1 MAMPYAATVISGT
14 IGVDDTVT
22 GKDVRDVTPGLWM
35 LLPQNR
41 MAPMLAVLGRLPK
54 GPVAFNPK
62 IEFTTK
68 DIFPRWDTIGG
79 SSITNNGTSAI
90 TLTPSN
96 YTWYRVGDEVEFP
109 KSDTGTNQI
118 HGVVTTA
125 STTIVV
131 TAIDGSTAL
140 PTLAIGDPIHIL
152 SDASQE
158 YSTMPTA
165 KNVKDVQDYNY
176 VQFLRYPFV
185 VGNITLERKQYTG
198 PERAERKE
206 EQMKEIKMS
215 FERALI
221 FGERAKRAK
230 SGSMTGAQYFM
241 RGLKRSIQQ
250 AAGDNILDWSGGLTE
265 AQWDEYLIEGPCK
278 YGSQMKFLF
287 ASAELFLKLVE
298 WAKGRNVIQT
308 TLAPSTGTLG
318 LSVLK
323 YLAPNGTMLN
333 VIQHHMFEE
342 DYEGAA
348 LIVDP
353 EYARLRPY
361 GSQGIFQ
368 YHTEIQANDAAGIA
382 DEWRIL
388 SSLEV
393 LRTEVHGWIH
403 QAA

>member
-1 MAMPYAATVISGT
+1 
-14 IGVDDTVT
+14 
-22 GKDVRDVTPGLWM
+22 
-35 LLPQNR
+35 
-41 MAPMLAVLGRLPK
+41 
-54 GPVAFNPK
+54 
-62 IEFTTK
+62 
-68 DIFPRWDTIGG
+68 
-79 SSITNNGTSAI
+79 
-90 TLTPSN
+90 
-96 YTWYRVGDEVEFP
+96 
-109 KSDTGTNQI
+109 
-118 HGVVTTA
+118 
-125 STTIVV
+125 
-131 TAIDGSTAL
+131 
-140 PTLAIGDPIHIL
+140 
-152 SDASQE
+152 
-158 YSTMPTA
+158 
-165 KNVKDVQDYNY
+165 
-176 VQFLRYPFV
+176 
-185 VGNITLERKQYTG
+185 
-198 PERAERKE
+198 
-206 EQMKEIKMS
+206 
-215 FERALI
+215 
-221 FGERAKRAK
+221 
-230 SGSMTGAQYFM
+230 
-241 RGLKRSIQQ
+241 
-250 AAGDNILDWSGGLTE
+250 
-265 AQWDEYLIEGPCK
+265 
-278 YGSQMKFLF
+278 MKFLF